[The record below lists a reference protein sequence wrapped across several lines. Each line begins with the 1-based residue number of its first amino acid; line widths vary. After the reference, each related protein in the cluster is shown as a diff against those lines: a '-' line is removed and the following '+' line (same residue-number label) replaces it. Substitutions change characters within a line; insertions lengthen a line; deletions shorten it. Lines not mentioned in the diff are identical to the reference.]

1 MKKITVYD
9 DAAVVVTEKLQNLA
23 KRLYEDF
30 TELRENYIIEEDSD
44 NNFAY
49 LSGALEEFID
59 SKVEIGE

>member
-9 DAAVVVTEKLQNLA
+9 DAAVVVVEKLQGLA
-23 KRLYEDF
+23 KRLYEDLM
-30 TELRENYIIEEDSD
+30 ELRENYIIEEDLD

-49 LSGALEEFID
+49 LSGALEDFID

>member
-59 SKVEIGE
+59 SKVEIWE